1 MIGLSNYKLLVNE
14 VLPVIAAPVVVNLVF
29 QYGNVILAEAALS
42 FLGLGTGSSYPSW
55 GQMIESGQSY
65 LTSAWWM
72 IFFPG
77 LILFITLFAANN
89 LGKEINTYFNP
100 SLKV

>member
-1 MIGLSNYKLLVNE
+1 MIGLSKYKLLMNE
-14 VLPVIAAPVVVNLVF
+14 VFPVIAASIVVNLVF

-42 FLGLGTGSSYPSW
+42 FLGLGTGNSYPSW
-55 GQMIESGQSY
+55 GQMIEAGQSY

-77 LILFITLFAANN
+77 VILFITLFAANN

-100 SLKV
+100 RIKA